1 MKKSKRKSKKS
12 KFPEKIFTKK
22 EKNLKIFDI
31 SGLDS
36 FKRFERI
43 ERNLPALKKSPSGSP
58 NKARNEN
65 ISIVYQNLK
74 FIFRGVIIK

>member
-1 MKKSKRKSKKS
+1 MKKRKRKNKKS
-12 KFPEKIFTKK
+12 KFPEKILTKK

-36 FKRFERI
+36 FKRFERK

-58 NKARNEN
+58 R
-65 ISIVYQNLK
+65 
-74 FIFRGVIIK
+74 

>member
-1 MKKSKRKSKKS
+1 MKKMERKNKKS

-36 FKRFERI
+36 LSRFERK

-58 NKARNEN
+58 KIKN
-65 ISIVYQNLK
+65 IKIILIV
-74 FIFRGVIIK
+74 